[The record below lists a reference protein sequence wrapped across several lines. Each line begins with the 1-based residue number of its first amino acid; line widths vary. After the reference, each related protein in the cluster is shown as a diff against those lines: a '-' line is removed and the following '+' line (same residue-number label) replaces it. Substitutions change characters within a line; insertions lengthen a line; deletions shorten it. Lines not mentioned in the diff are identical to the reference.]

1 MSHLLR
7 LFLAVVTLL
16 GGTLSAQAA
25 ANGSV
30 ALKGAMET
38 ICFVQINQTYTNSI
52 DLVKGTSNLTVAK
65 VGEKC
70 NLGNGFK
77 VSIISANG
85 GSLTD
90 ASGNKVPYTINYDNS
105 GTKSLSAAVVLT
117 RTSAKRTVST
127 KNFNVTV
134 PAKLE
139 AVAGSYADTITVS
152 IAAR

>member
-38 ICFVQINQTYTNSI
+38 NCFVQINQTYTNSI